1 MSFVTLC
8 NMKKIS
14 CLRLRFLKMMQV
26 IFLKVTILNW
36 TFNNIIN
43 MHDRI
48 QKVASCLSKVKA
60 AMAAVLLLMVV
71 GTGTALAQ
79 QSGKTI
85 TGKVLDENNQ
95 PMPGVTIIVDGTTN
109 GTMTGSDGTFTLGGV
124 PSGATVIV
132 SCIGYTDQVLPEG
145 KSNYVVSLVPDSEML
160 EETVVVAFG
169 QQKKLSVTGA
179 ISTVASADLRKT
191 TSTRLDNALAGRVT
205 GLTSMQSGGGQP
217 GVDGAT
223 MYLRGAAT
231 TNGKS
236 PLILVD
242 GVERDNIRTIDMN
255 EVESISV
262 LKDASATAL
271 YGVQGAN
278 GVILIQTRKGQ
289 KGKAQLNISVDQSWT
304 SFTKEPSRLHSWEYC
319 ELRNEA
325 LMNDSQAPEFS
336 EETIAKFRNPLLGL
350 DPSSPDYDNQV
361 AIRKAVY
368 CDNDYYR
375 MYLKSNT
382 PQTRANANI
391 SGGTDFVNYFVNV
404 GYIHQGGNLNTESP
418 DYLGYDPQ
426 CYMNRLSLRS
436 NLDFHIT
443 KNLTASLNIAS
454 YAENVNMPAVGDLYR
469 GDQSWMITDIIYQSQ
484 TILPISPGPVT
495 DPRFGGVSDGVV
507 GYNYLDRSAYEIIN
521 RRGFHTNKRKNLNTQ
536 FSVNWDLGELVT
548 KGLSVNGMAAYD
560 TYNIGVLEGRKKERV
575 YNVRVDYDSETL
587 SYSSSNGDKI
597 EPLTMTSSRLSNYQ
611 IYVQGSINYA
621 RTFGKHNVTA
631 MATAYRRF
639 WEGTSA
645 DIPYNVL
652 GTAARATY
660 SFDDRYLVEGNLGY
674 NGSEQFA
681 PSKRFGLFPSGSIGW
696 IASNESFLKG
706 NKYLTWLKF
715 RASYGLVGNDSM
727 GGLRFLYQDDNKIQS
742 GNGFVQGLGGKIVK
756 EGLIGNKS
764 ITWEL
769 SKKMN
774 LGVEIGLF
782 KDFRINVDYFTE
794 KRDQILLKRRT
805 VPSFQGVS
813 SDYIPRVNMGK
824 VDNHGVDVEVSYSHT
839 FNRDFSISSRV
850 NFGFND
856 NTAIELDEPMRS
868 EEYAYQ
874 YHEEGFRLGQEF
886 GYLIDWDSPGNGYFT
901 SQDEIDSYYPYGFGG
916 KPRVG
921 DFVYKDVN
929 GDGVIDQKD
938 LSPIGY
944 STTVPGLNYGISLG
958 LNFKGIDFNVLFS
971 GLGRYS
977 KYYSGQGVVEWT
989 KQGTYFDWTRNG
1001 WTEERYKNGEKIT
1014 YPAISTTKTVSHT
1027 ENDFFIQNRSFLRLK
1042 NIELGYTLPER
1053 FLSKVG
1059 VKALR
1064 VYVSGQNLFVWD
1076 NLRITHIDPE
1086 QNNSYGYPITKNV
1099 TLGLNI
1105 NF

>member
-1 MSFVTLC
+1 
-8 NMKKIS
+8 
-14 CLRLRFLKMMQV
+14 
-26 IFLKVTILNW
+26 
-36 TFNNIIN
+36 
-43 MHDRI
+43 MHDRN

-109 GTMTGSDGTFTLGGV
+109 GTMTGPDGTFTLGGV

-132 SCIGYTDQVLPEG
+132 SCIGYTNQVLPEG

>member
-1 MSFVTLC
+1 
-8 NMKKIS
+8 
-14 CLRLRFLKMMQV
+14 
-26 IFLKVTILNW
+26 
-36 TFNNIIN
+36 
-43 MHDRI
+43 MHDRN

-60 AMAAVLLLMVV
+60 VMAAVLLLMVV

-79 QSGKTI
+79 TSGRTI

-109 GTMTGSDGTFTLGGV
+109 GTMTGPDGTFTLGGV

-132 SCIGYTDQVLPEG
+132 SCIGYTNQVLPEG
-145 KSNYVVSLVPDSEML
+145 KSNYVVSLVPDSETL

-597 EPLTMTSSRLSNYQ
+597 EPLTMTSSRFSNYQ

-715 RASYGLVGNDSM
+715 RASYGLVGNDYM

>member
-1 MSFVTLC
+1 
-8 NMKKIS
+8 
-14 CLRLRFLKMMQV
+14 
-26 IFLKVTILNW
+26 
-36 TFNNIIN
+36 
-43 MHDRI
+43 MHDRN

-109 GTMTGSDGTFTLGGV
+109 GTMTGPDGTFTLGGV

-325 LMNDSQAPEFS
+325 LMNSGEKAAFS
-336 EETIAKFRNPLLGL
+336 DETIAKFRNPLLGL

-454 YAENVNMPAVGDLYR
+454 YAENVNMPAVGNLYR

-495 DPRFGGVSDGVV
+495 DPRFGDVSDGVV

-560 TYNIGVLEGRKKERV
+560 TYNIGVLEGRKKEQV

-587 SYSSSNGDKI
+587 SYSSNGDKI

-645 DIPYNVL
+645 NIPYNVL

-727 GGLRFLYQDDNKIQS
+727 DGLRFLYQDDNQIQS

-756 EGLIGNKS
+756 EGLIGNKN

-794 KRDQILLKRRT
+794 KRDQILLRRRT

-856 NTAIELDEPMRS
+856 NTVIELDEPMRS

-886 GYLIDWDSPGNGYFT
+886 GYLIDWNSPGNGYFT
-901 SQDEIDSYYPYGFGG
+901 SQDEIDNYYPYEFGE

-1014 YPAISTTKTVSHT
+1014 YPAISTSQTVSHT

>member
-1 MSFVTLC
+1 
-8 NMKKIS
+8 
-14 CLRLRFLKMMQV
+14 
-26 IFLKVTILNW
+26 
-36 TFNNIIN
+36 
-43 MHDRI
+43 MHDRK

-60 AMAAVLLLMVV
+60 AIAAVLLLMVV

-79 QSGKTI
+79 KTGRTI

-95 PMPGVTIIVDGTTN
+95 PMPGVTIVVDGTTK
-109 GTMTGSDGTFTLGGV
+109 GTMTGPDGTFTLAEV
-124 PSGATVIV
+124 PSGSTVIV
-132 SCIGYTDQVLPEG
+132 SCIGYTNQVLPEG

>member
-1 MSFVTLC
+1 
-8 NMKKIS
+8 
-14 CLRLRFLKMMQV
+14 
-26 IFLKVTILNW
+26 
-36 TFNNIIN
+36 

-79 QSGKTI
+79 TSGRTI

-132 SCIGYTDQVLPEG
+132 SCIGYTNQVLPEG

-495 DPRFGGVSDGVV
+495 DPRFGDVSDGVV

-560 TYNIGVLEGRKKERV
+560 TYNIGVLEGRKKEQV

-587 SYSSSNGDKI
+587 SYSSNGDKI

-645 DIPYNVL
+645 NIPYNVL

-727 GGLRFLYQDDNKIQS
+727 GGLRFLYQDDNQIQS

-756 EGLIGNKS
+756 EGLIGNKN

-794 KRDQILLKRRT
+794 KRDQILLRRRT

-856 NTAIELDEPMRS
+856 NTVIELDEPMRS

-886 GYLIDWDSPGNGYFT
+886 GYLIDWNSPGNGYFT
-901 SQDEIDSYYPYGFGG
+901 SQDEIDNYYPYEFGG

-1014 YPAISTTKTVSHT
+1014 YPAISTSQTVSHT

>member
-1 MSFVTLC
+1 M
-8 NMKKIS
+8 
-14 CLRLRFLKMMQV
+14 
-26 IFLKVTILNW
+26 
-36 TFNNIIN
+36 
-43 MHDRI
+43 
-48 QKVASCLSKVKA
+48 
-60 AMAAVLLLMVV
+60 AVLLLMVV

-79 QSGKTI
+79 TSGRTI

-109 GTMTGSDGTFTLGGV
+109 GTMTGPDGTFTLGGV

-132 SCIGYTDQVLPEG
+132 SCIGYTNQVLPEG
-145 KSNYVVSLVPDSEML
+145 KSNYVVSLVPDSETL

-289 KGKAQLNISVDQSWT
+289 KGKAQLNISVDQGWT

-325 LMNDSQAPEFS
+325 LMNSGEKAAFS
-336 EETIAKFRNPLLGL
+336 DETIAKFRNPLLGL

-469 GDQSWMITDIIYQSQ
+469 GDQSWMITDLIYQCQ
-484 TILPISPGPVT
+484 TILPISPGPTT
-495 DPRFGGVSDGVV
+495 DSRFGVESGGIV
-507 GYNYLDRSAYEIIN
+507 GYNYLDRSAFEIIN

-536 FSVNWDLGELVT
+536 FSVNWDLSELVT
-548 KGLSVNGMAAYD
+548 KGLSINGMAAYD
-560 TYNIGVLEGRKKERV
+560 TYNIGVLEGRKKEQV

-587 SYSSSNGDKI
+587 SYSSNGDKI

-645 DIPYNVL
+645 NIPYNVL

-727 GGLRFLYQDDNKIQS
+727 GGLRFLYQDDNQIQS

-756 EGLIGNKS
+756 EGLIGNKN

-794 KRDQILLKRRT
+794 KRDQILLRRRT

-856 NTAIELDEPMRS
+856 NTVIELDEPMRS

-886 GYLIDWDSPGNGYFT
+886 GYLIDWNSPGNGYFT
-901 SQDEIDSYYPYGFGG
+901 SQDEIDNYYPYEFGG

-1014 YPAISTTKTVSHT
+1014 YPAISTSQTVSHT

>member
-1 MSFVTLC
+1 
-8 NMKKIS
+8 
-14 CLRLRFLKMMQV
+14 
-26 IFLKVTILNW
+26 
-36 TFNNIIN
+36 
-43 MHDRI
+43 
-48 QKVASCLSKVKA
+48 
-60 AMAAVLLLMVV
+60 MAAVLLLMVV

-109 GTMTGSDGTFTLGGV
+109 GTMTGPDGTFTLGGV

-179 ISTVASADLRKT
+179 ISTVASADLRRT

-205 GLTSMQSGGGQP
+205 GLTSMQSEGGQP

-325 LMNDSQAPEFS
+325 LMNSGEKAAFS
-336 EETIAKFRNPLLGL
+336 DETIAKFRNPLLGL

-454 YAENVNMPAVGDLYR
+454 YAENVNMPAVGNLYR

-495 DPRFGGVSDGVV
+495 DPRFGDVSDGVV

-560 TYNIGVLEGRKKERV
+560 TYNIGVLEGRKKEQV

-587 SYSSSNGDKI
+587 SYSSNGDKI

-645 DIPYNVL
+645 NIPYNVL

-727 GGLRFLYQDDNKIQS
+727 GGLRFLYQDDNQIQS

-756 EGLIGNKS
+756 EGLIGNKN

-794 KRDQILLKRRT
+794 KRDQILLRRRT

-856 NTAIELDEPMRS
+856 NTVIELDEPMRS

-886 GYLIDWDSPGNGYFT
+886 GYLIDWNSPGNGYFT
-901 SQDEIDSYYPYGFGG
+901 SQDEIDNYYPYEFGG
-916 KPRVG
+916 KLRVG

-1014 YPAISTTKTVSHT
+1014 YPAISTSQTVSHT

>member
-1 MSFVTLC
+1 
-8 NMKKIS
+8 
-14 CLRLRFLKMMQV
+14 
-26 IFLKVTILNW
+26 
-36 TFNNIIN
+36 
-43 MHDRI
+43 MHDRN

-109 GTMTGSDGTFTLGGV
+109 GTMTGPDGTFTLGGV

-325 LMNDSQAPEFS
+325 LMNDRQAPEFS

-597 EPLTMTSSRLSNYQ
+597 EPLTMTSSRFSNYQ

-727 GGLRFLYQDDNKIQS
+727 GDLRFLYQDDNKIQS

-901 SQDEIDSYYPYGFGG
+901 SQDEIDSYYPYGFGE

>member
-1 MSFVTLC
+1 
-8 NMKKIS
+8 
-14 CLRLRFLKMMQV
+14 
-26 IFLKVTILNW
+26 
-36 TFNNIIN
+36 
-43 MHDRI
+43 MHDRN

-109 GTMTGSDGTFTLGGV
+109 GTMTGPDGTFTLGGV

-132 SCIGYTDQVLPEG
+132 SCIGYTNQVLPEG

-597 EPLTMTSSRLSNYQ
+597 EPLTMTSSRFSNYQ

-856 NTAIELDEPMRS
+856 NTVIELDEPMRS

-886 GYLIDWDSPGNGYFT
+886 GYLIDWNSPGNGYFT
-901 SQDEIDSYYPYGFGG
+901 SQDEIDSYYPYEFGG

-1014 YPAISTTKTVSHT
+1014 YPAISTSQTVSHT

-1086 QNNSYGYPITKNV
+1086 QNNSYGYPITKNI

>member
-1 MSFVTLC
+1 
-8 NMKKIS
+8 
-14 CLRLRFLKMMQV
+14 
-26 IFLKVTILNW
+26 
-36 TFNNIIN
+36 

-109 GTMTGSDGTFTLGGV
+109 GTMTGPDGTFTLGGV

-145 KSNYVVSLVPDSEML
+145 KTNYLVSLVPDSEML

-715 RASYGLVGNDSM
+715 RASYGLVGMILWEVCASCIRM
-727 GGLRFLYQDDNKIQS
+727 TIRFNQEM
-742 GNGFVQGLGGKIVK
+742 V
-756 EGLIGNKS
+756 
-764 ITWEL
+764 
-769 SKKMN
+769 
-774 LGVEIGLF
+774 LF
-782 KDFRINVDYFTE
+782 KVWEAR
-794 KRDQILLKRRT
+794 LLR
-805 VPSFQGVS
+805 
-813 SDYIPRVNMGK
+813 
-824 VDNHGVDVEVSYSHT
+824 
-839 FNRDFSISSRV
+839 
-850 NFGFND
+850 
-856 NTAIELDEPMRS
+856 
-868 EEYAYQ
+868 
-874 YHEEGFRLGQEF
+874 
-886 GYLIDWDSPGNGYFT
+886 
-901 SQDEIDSYYPYGFGG
+901 
-916 KPRVG
+916 
-921 DFVYKDVN
+921 
-929 GDGVIDQKD
+929 KD
-938 LSPIGY
+938 LS
-944 STTVPGLNYGISLG
+944 
-958 LNFKGIDFNVLFS
+958 
-971 GLGRYS
+971 
-977 KYYSGQGVVEWT
+977 E
-989 KQGTYFDWTRNG
+989 TR
-1001 WTEERYKNGEKIT
+1001 
-1014 YPAISTTKTVSHT
+1014 A
-1027 ENDFFIQNRSFLRLK
+1027 
-1042 NIELGYTLPER
+1042 
-1053 FLSKVG
+1053 
-1059 VKALR
+1059 
-1064 VYVSGQNLFVWD
+1064 
-1076 NLRITHIDPE
+1076 
-1086 QNNSYGYPITKNV
+1086 
-1099 TLGLNI
+1099 
-1105 NF
+1105 

>member
-1 MSFVTLC
+1 
-8 NMKKIS
+8 
-14 CLRLRFLKMMQV
+14 
-26 IFLKVTILNW
+26 
-36 TFNNIIN
+36 
-43 MHDRI
+43 MHDRN

-60 AMAAVLLLMVV
+60 AIAAVLLLMVV

-79 QSGKTI
+79 TSGRTI

-109 GTMTGSDGTFTLGGV
+109 GTMTGPDGTFTLGGV

-289 KGKAQLNISVDQSWT
+289 KGKAQLNISVDQGWT

-325 LMNDSQAPEFS
+325 LMNSGEKAAFS
-336 EETIAKFRNPLLGL
+336 DETIAKFRNPLLGL

-597 EPLTMTSSRLSNYQ
+597 EPLTMTSSRFSNYQ

>member
-1 MSFVTLC
+1 
-8 NMKKIS
+8 
-14 CLRLRFLKMMQV
+14 
-26 IFLKVTILNW
+26 
-36 TFNNIIN
+36 
-43 MHDRI
+43 MHDRN

-79 QSGKTI
+79 TSGRTI

-469 GDQSWMITDIIYQSQ
+469 GYQSWMITDIIYQSQ

-560 TYNIGVLEGRKKERV
+560 TYNIGVLEGRKKEQV

-587 SYSSSNGDKI
+587 SYSSNGDKI

-645 DIPYNVL
+645 NIPYNVL

-727 GGLRFLYQDDNKIQS
+727 GGLRFLYQDDNQIQS

-756 EGLIGNKS
+756 EGLIGNKN

-856 NTAIELDEPMRS
+856 NTVIELDEPMRS

-886 GYLIDWDSPGNGYFT
+886 GYLIDWNSPGNGYFT
-901 SQDEIDSYYPYGFGG
+901 SQDEIDSYYPYEFGG

-1014 YPAISTTKTVSHT
+1014 YPAISTSQTVSHT

>member
-1 MSFVTLC
+1 
-8 NMKKIS
+8 
-14 CLRLRFLKMMQV
+14 
-26 IFLKVTILNW
+26 
-36 TFNNIIN
+36 
-43 MHDRI
+43 MHDRN
-48 QKVASCLSKVKA
+48 QRVASCLSKVKA
-60 AMAAVLLLMVV
+60 AIAAVLLLMVV

-79 QSGKTI
+79 TSGRTI

-109 GTMTGSDGTFTLGGV
+109 GTMTGPDGTFTLGGV

-145 KSNYVVSLVPDSEML
+145 KANYLVSLVPDSEML

-325 LMNDSQAPEFS
+325 LMNDNQAPEFS

-350 DPSSPDYDNQV
+350 DPSASDYENQV
-361 AIRKAVY
+361 AIRKAIY

-382 PQTRANANI
+382 PQTRLNANI

-560 TYNIGVLEGRKKERV
+560 TYNIGVLEGRKKEQV

-587 SYSSSNGDKI
+587 SYSSSNADKI

-839 FNRDFSISSRV
+839 FNKDFSISSRV

-1076 NLRITHIDPE
+1076 NLRITHVDPE

>member
-1 MSFVTLC
+1 
-8 NMKKIS
+8 
-14 CLRLRFLKMMQV
+14 
-26 IFLKVTILNW
+26 
-36 TFNNIIN
+36 
-43 MHDRI
+43 MHDRN

-132 SCIGYTDQVLPEG
+132 SCIGYTNQVLPEG

>member
-1 MSFVTLC
+1 M
-8 NMKKIS
+8 
-14 CLRLRFLKMMQV
+14 
-26 IFLKVTILNW
+26 
-36 TFNNIIN
+36 
-43 MHDRI
+43 
-48 QKVASCLSKVKA
+48 
-60 AMAAVLLLMVV
+60 
-71 GTGTALAQ
+71 
-79 QSGKTI
+79 
-85 TGKVLDENNQ
+85 
-95 PMPGVTIIVDGTTN
+95 
-109 GTMTGSDGTFTLGGV
+109 
-124 PSGATVIV
+124 
-132 SCIGYTDQVLPEG
+132 
-145 KSNYVVSLVPDSEML
+145 
-160 EETVVVAFG
+160 
-169 QQKKLSVTGA
+169 TGA

-325 LMNDSQAPEFS
+325 LMNDRQAPEFS

-597 EPLTMTSSRLSNYQ
+597 EPLTMTSSRFSNYQ

-706 NKYLTWLKF
+706 NKYLTWLKI

>member
-1 MSFVTLC
+1 
-8 NMKKIS
+8 
-14 CLRLRFLKMMQV
+14 
-26 IFLKVTILNW
+26 
-36 TFNNIIN
+36 
-43 MHDRI
+43 MHDRN

-109 GTMTGSDGTFTLGGV
+109 GTMTGPDGTFTLGGV

-325 LMNDSQAPEFS
+325 LMNDRQAPEFS

-495 DPRFGGVSDGVV
+495 DPRFGDVSDGVV

-560 TYNIGVLEGRKKERV
+560 TYNIGVLEGRKKEQV

-587 SYSSSNGDKI
+587 SYSSNGDKI

-645 DIPYNVL
+645 NIPYNVL

-727 GGLRFLYQDDNKIQS
+727 GGLRFLYQDDNQIQS

-756 EGLIGNKS
+756 EGLIGNKN

-794 KRDQILLKRRT
+794 KRDQILLRRRT

-856 NTAIELDEPMRS
+856 NTVIELDEPMRS

-886 GYLIDWDSPGNGYFT
+886 GYLIDWNSPGNGYFT
-901 SQDEIDSYYPYGFGG
+901 SQDEIDNYYPYEFGG

-1014 YPAISTTKTVSHT
+1014 YPAISTSQTVSHT

>member
-1 MSFVTLC
+1 
-8 NMKKIS
+8 
-14 CLRLRFLKMMQV
+14 
-26 IFLKVTILNW
+26 
-36 TFNNIIN
+36 
-43 MHDRI
+43 MHDRN
-48 QKVASCLSKVKA
+48 QKVASCLSRVKA

-109 GTMTGSDGTFTLGGV
+109 GTMTGPDGTFTLGGV

-145 KSNYVVSLVPDSEML
+145 KTNYFVSLVPDSEML

-325 LMNDSQAPEFS
+325 LMNDRQAPEFS

-597 EPLTMTSSRLSNYQ
+597 EPLTMTSSRFSNYQ

-727 GGLRFLYQDDNKIQS
+727 GGLRFLYQDDNQIQS

-756 EGLIGNKS
+756 EGLIGNKN

-794 KRDQILLKRRT
+794 KRDQILLRRRT

-856 NTAIELDEPMRS
+856 NTVIELDEPMRS

-886 GYLIDWDSPGNGYFT
+886 GYLIDWNSPGNGYFT
-901 SQDEIDSYYPYGFGG
+901 SQDEIDNYYPYEFGG

-1014 YPAISTTKTVSHT
+1014 YPAISTSQTVSHT

>member
-1 MSFVTLC
+1 
-8 NMKKIS
+8 
-14 CLRLRFLKMMQV
+14 
-26 IFLKVTILNW
+26 
-36 TFNNIIN
+36 
-43 MHDRI
+43 MHDRN

-60 AMAAVLLLMVV
+60 AIAAVLLLMVV

-79 QSGKTI
+79 TSGRTI

-109 GTMTGSDGTFTLGGV
+109 GTMTGPDGTFTLGGV

-132 SCIGYTDQVLPEG
+132 SCIGYTNQVLPEG

-325 LMNDSQAPEFS
+325 LMNDRQAPEFS

-597 EPLTMTSSRLSNYQ
+597 EPLTMTSSRFSNYQ

>member
-1 MSFVTLC
+1 
-8 NMKKIS
+8 
-14 CLRLRFLKMMQV
+14 
-26 IFLKVTILNW
+26 
-36 TFNNIIN
+36 
-43 MHDRI
+43 MHDRN

-325 LMNDSQAPEFS
+325 LMNDRQAPEFS

-560 TYNIGVLEGRKKERV
+560 TYNIGVLEGRKKEQV

-645 DIPYNVL
+645 NIPYNVL

-727 GGLRFLYQDDNKIQS
+727 GGLRFLYQDDNQIQS

-756 EGLIGNKS
+756 EGLIGNKN

-794 KRDQILLKRRT
+794 KRDQILLRRRT

-886 GYLIDWDSPGNGYFT
+886 GYLIDWNSPGNGYFT
-901 SQDEIDSYYPYGFGG
+901 SQDEIDNYYPYEFGG

-1014 YPAISTTKTVSHT
+1014 YPAISTSQTVSHT

>member
-1 MSFVTLC
+1 
-8 NMKKIS
+8 
-14 CLRLRFLKMMQV
+14 
-26 IFLKVTILNW
+26 
-36 TFNNIIN
+36 
-43 MHDRI
+43 MHDRN
-48 QKVASCLSKVKA
+48 QKVASCLSRVKEA
-60 AMAAVLLLMVV
+60 IVAVLLLMVV

-79 QSGKTI
+79 TSGRTI

-132 SCIGYTDQVLPEG
+132 SCIGYTNQVLPEG

-289 KGKAQLNISVDQSWT
+289 KGKAQLNISVDQGWT

-325 LMNDSQAPEFS
+325 LMNSGEKAAFS
-336 EETIAKFRNPLLGL
+336 DETIAKFRNPLLGL

-404 GYIHQGGNLNTESP
+404 GYIHQGGNLKTESP

-469 GDQSWMITDIIYQSQ
+469 GDQSWMITDLIYQCQ
-484 TILPISPGPVT
+484 TILPISPGPTT
-495 DPRFGGVSDGVV
+495 DSRFGVESGGIV
-507 GYNYLDRSAYEIIN
+507 GYNYLDRSAFEIIN

-536 FSVNWDLGELVT
+536 FSVNWDLSELVT
-548 KGLSVNGMAAYD
+548 KGLSINGMAAYD
-560 TYNIGVLEGRKKERV
+560 TYNIGVLEGRKKEQV

-587 SYSSSNGDKI
+587 SYSSNGDKI

-645 DIPYNVL
+645 NIPYNVL

-727 GGLRFLYQDDNKIQS
+727 GGLRFLYQDDNQIQS

-756 EGLIGNKS
+756 EGLIGNKN

-794 KRDQILLKRRT
+794 KRDQILLRRRT

-856 NTAIELDEPMRS
+856 NTVIELDEPMRS

-886 GYLIDWDSPGNGYFT
+886 GYLIDWNSPGNGYFT
-901 SQDEIDSYYPYGFGG
+901 SQDEIDNYYPYEFGG

-1014 YPAISTTKTVSHT
+1014 YPAISTSQTVSHT

>member
-1 MSFVTLC
+1 
-8 NMKKIS
+8 
-14 CLRLRFLKMMQV
+14 
-26 IFLKVTILNW
+26 
-36 TFNNIIN
+36 
-43 MHDRI
+43 MHDRN
-48 QKVASCLSKVKA
+48 QKVASCLSRVKEA
-60 AMAAVLLLMVV
+60 IVAVLLLMVV

-79 QSGKTI
+79 TSGRTI

-132 SCIGYTDQVLPEG
+132 SCIGYTNQVLPEG

-289 KGKAQLNISVDQSWT
+289 KGKAQLNISVDQGWT

-325 LMNDSQAPEFS
+325 LMNSGEKAAFS
-336 EETIAKFRNPLLGL
+336 DETIAKFRNPLLGL

-469 GDQSWMITDIIYQSQ
+469 GDQSWMITDLIYQCQ
-484 TILPISPGPVT
+484 TILPISPGPTT
-495 DPRFGGVSDGVV
+495 DSRFGVESGGIV
-507 GYNYLDRSAYEIIN
+507 GYNYLDRSAFEIIN

-536 FSVNWDLGELVT
+536 FSVNWDLSELVT
-548 KGLSVNGMAAYD
+548 KGLSINGMAAYD
-560 TYNIGVLEGRKKERV
+560 TYNIGVLEGRKKEQV

-587 SYSSSNGDKI
+587 SYSSNGDKI

-645 DIPYNVL
+645 NIPYNVL

-727 GGLRFLYQDDNKIQS
+727 GGLRFLYQDDNQIQS

-756 EGLIGNKS
+756 EGLIGNKN

-794 KRDQILLKRRT
+794 KRDQILLRRRT

-856 NTAIELDEPMRS
+856 NTVIELDEPMRS

-886 GYLIDWDSPGNGYFT
+886 GYLIDWNSLGNGYFT
-901 SQDEIDSYYPYGFGG
+901 SQDEIDNYYPYEFGG

-1014 YPAISTTKTVSHT
+1014 YPAISTSQTVSHT

>member
-1 MSFVTLC
+1 
-8 NMKKIS
+8 
-14 CLRLRFLKMMQV
+14 
-26 IFLKVTILNW
+26 
-36 TFNNIIN
+36 
-43 MHDRI
+43 MHDRN

-60 AMAAVLLLMVV
+60 AIAAVLLLMVV

-79 QSGKTI
+79 TSGRTI

-109 GTMTGSDGTFTLGGV
+109 GTMTGPDGTFTLGGV

-145 KSNYVVSLVPDSEML
+145 KTNYLVSLVPDSEML

-727 GGLRFLYQDDNKIQS
+727 GGLRFLYQDDKKIQS

-813 SDYIPRVNMGK
+813 SDYIPSVNMGK

-901 SQDEIDSYYPYGFGG
+901 SQDEIESYYPYGFGG

>member
-1 MSFVTLC
+1 
-8 NMKKIS
+8 
-14 CLRLRFLKMMQV
+14 
-26 IFLKVTILNW
+26 
-36 TFNNIIN
+36 
-43 MHDRI
+43 MHDRN

-109 GTMTGSDGTFTLGGV
+109 GTMTGPDGTFTLGGV

-774 LGVEIGLF
+774 LGVEIGFF

-901 SQDEIDSYYPYGFGG
+901 SHDEIDSYYPYGFGG

>member
-1 MSFVTLC
+1 
-8 NMKKIS
+8 
-14 CLRLRFLKMMQV
+14 
-26 IFLKVTILNW
+26 
-36 TFNNIIN
+36 
-43 MHDRI
+43 MHDRN
-48 QKVASCLSKVKA
+48 QKFASCLSRVKEA
-60 AMAAVLLLMVV
+60 IVAVLLLMVV
-71 GTGTALAQ
+71 GTGTVLAQ

-109 GTMTGSDGTFTLGGV
+109 GTMTGPDGTFTLGGV

-145 KSNYVVSLVPDSEML
+145 KSNYVVSLVPDSETL

-289 KGKAQLNISVDQSWT
+289 KGKAQLNISVDQGWT

-325 LMNDSQAPEFS
+325 LMNSGEKAAFS
-336 EETIAKFRNPLLGL
+336 DETIAKFRNPLLGL

-469 GDQSWMITDIIYQSQ
+469 GDQSWMITDLIYQCQ
-484 TILPISPGPVT
+484 TILPISPGPTT
-495 DPRFGGVSDGVV
+495 DSRFGVESGGIV
-507 GYNYLDRSAYEIIN
+507 GYNYLDRSAFEIIN

-536 FSVNWDLGELVT
+536 FSVNWDLSELVT
-548 KGLSVNGMAAYD
+548 KGLSINGMAAYD
-560 TYNIGVLEGRKKERV
+560 TYNIGVLEGRKKEQV

-587 SYSSSNGDKI
+587 SYSSNGDKI

-645 DIPYNVL
+645 NIPYNVL

-727 GGLRFLYQDDNKIQS
+727 GGLRFLYQDDNQIQS

-756 EGLIGNKS
+756 EGLIGNKN

-794 KRDQILLKRRT
+794 KRDQILLRRRT

-856 NTAIELDEPMRS
+856 NTVIELDEPMRS

-886 GYLIDWDSPGNGYFT
+886 GYLIDWNSPGNGYFT
-901 SQDEIDSYYPYGFGG
+901 SQDEIDNYYPYEFGG

-1014 YPAISTTKTVSHT
+1014 YPAISTSQTVSHT

>member
-1 MSFVTLC
+1 
-8 NMKKIS
+8 
-14 CLRLRFLKMMQV
+14 
-26 IFLKVTILNW
+26 
-36 TFNNIIN
+36 
-43 MHDRI
+43 MHDRN
-48 QKVASCLSKVKA
+48 QKVASCLSRVKEA
-60 AMAAVLLLMVV
+60 IVAVLLLMVV

-79 QSGKTI
+79 TSGRTI

-132 SCIGYTDQVLPEG
+132 SCIGYTNQVLPEG

-289 KGKAQLNISVDQSWT
+289 KGKAQLNISVDQGWT

-325 LMNDSQAPEFS
+325 LMNSGEKAAFS
-336 EETIAKFRNPLLGL
+336 DETIAIFRNPLLGL

-469 GDQSWMITDIIYQSQ
+469 GDQSWMITDLIYQCQ
-484 TILPISPGPVT
+484 TILPISPGPTT
-495 DPRFGGVSDGVV
+495 DSRFGVESGGIV
-507 GYNYLDRSAYEIIN
+507 GYNYLDRSAFEIIN

-536 FSVNWDLGELVT
+536 FSVNWDLSELVT
-548 KGLSVNGMAAYD
+548 KGLSINGMAAYD
-560 TYNIGVLEGRKKERV
+560 TYNIGVLEGRKKEQV

-587 SYSSSNGDKI
+587 SYSSNGDKI

-645 DIPYNVL
+645 NIPYNVL

-727 GGLRFLYQDDNKIQS
+727 GGLRFLYQDDNQIQS

-756 EGLIGNKS
+756 EGLIGNKN

-794 KRDQILLKRRT
+794 KRDQILLRRRT

-856 NTAIELDEPMRS
+856 NTVIELDEPMRS

-886 GYLIDWDSPGNGYFT
+886 GYLIDWNSPGNGYFT
-901 SQDEIDSYYPYGFGG
+901 SQDEIDNYYPYEFGG

-1014 YPAISTTKTVSHT
+1014 YPAISTSQTVSHT

>member
-1 MSFVTLC
+1 
-8 NMKKIS
+8 
-14 CLRLRFLKMMQV
+14 
-26 IFLKVTILNW
+26 
-36 TFNNIIN
+36 
-43 MHDRI
+43 MHDRN

-79 QSGKTI
+79 TSGRTI

-109 GTMTGSDGTFTLGGV
+109 GTMTGPDGTFTLGGV

-325 LMNDSQAPEFS
+325 LMNDRQAPEFS

>member
-1 MSFVTLC
+1 
-8 NMKKIS
+8 
-14 CLRLRFLKMMQV
+14 
-26 IFLKVTILNW
+26 
-36 TFNNIIN
+36 
-43 MHDRI
+43 MHDRN

-60 AMAAVLLLMVV
+60 AIAAVLLLMVV

-109 GTMTGSDGTFTLGGV
+109 GTMTGPDGTFTLGGV

-325 LMNDSQAPEFS
+325 LMNDRQAPEFS

-597 EPLTMTSSRLSNYQ
+597 EPLTMTSSRFSNYQ

-645 DIPYNVL
+645 NIPYNVL

>member
-1 MSFVTLC
+1 
-8 NMKKIS
+8 
-14 CLRLRFLKMMQV
+14 
-26 IFLKVTILNW
+26 
-36 TFNNIIN
+36 
-43 MHDRI
+43 MHDRN

-79 QSGKTI
+79 TSGRTI

-145 KSNYVVSLVPDSEML
+145 KTNYLVSLVPDSEML

-645 DIPYNVL
+645 NIPYNVL

>member
-1 MSFVTLC
+1 
-8 NMKKIS
+8 
-14 CLRLRFLKMMQV
+14 
-26 IFLKVTILNW
+26 
-36 TFNNIIN
+36 

-109 GTMTGSDGTFTLGGV
+109 GTMTGPDGTFTLGGV

-454 YAENVNMPAVGDLYR
+454 YAENVNMPAVGNLYR

-495 DPRFGGVSDGVV
+495 DPRFGDVSDGVV

-560 TYNIGVLEGRKKERV
+560 TYNIGVLEGRKKEQV

-587 SYSSSNGDKI
+587 SYSSNGDKI

-645 DIPYNVL
+645 NIPYNVL

-727 GGLRFLYQDDNKIQS
+727 GGLRFLYQDDNQIQS

-756 EGLIGNKS
+756 EGLIGNKN

-794 KRDQILLKRRT
+794 KRDQILLRRRT

-856 NTAIELDEPMRS
+856 NTVIELDEPMRS

-886 GYLIDWDSPGNGYFT
+886 GYLIDWNSPGNGYFT
-901 SQDEIDSYYPYGFGG
+901 SQDEIDNYYPYEFGG

-1014 YPAISTTKTVSHT
+1014 YPAISTSQTVSHT

>member
-1 MSFVTLC
+1 
-8 NMKKIS
+8 
-14 CLRLRFLKMMQV
+14 
-26 IFLKVTILNW
+26 
-36 TFNNIIN
+36 
-43 MHDRI
+43 MHDRN

-79 QSGKTI
+79 TSGRTI

-124 PSGATVIV
+124 PYGATVIV

-325 LMNDSQAPEFS
+325 LMNDRQAPEFS

-597 EPLTMTSSRLSNYQ
+597 EPLTMTSSRFSNYQ

>member
-1 MSFVTLC
+1 
-8 NMKKIS
+8 
-14 CLRLRFLKMMQV
+14 
-26 IFLKVTILNW
+26 
-36 TFNNIIN
+36 
-43 MHDRI
+43 
-48 QKVASCLSKVKA
+48 
-60 AMAAVLLLMVV
+60 MAAVLLLIVV

-79 QSGKTI
+79 TSGRTI

-242 GVERDNIRTIDMN
+242 GVERTNIRTIDMN

>member
-1 MSFVTLC
+1 
-8 NMKKIS
+8 
-14 CLRLRFLKMMQV
+14 
-26 IFLKVTILNW
+26 
-36 TFNNIIN
+36 
-43 MHDRI
+43 MHDRN

-71 GTGTALAQ
+71 GTGTVLAQ

-109 GTMTGSDGTFTLGGV
+109 GTMTGPDGTFTLGGV

-560 TYNIGVLEGRKKERV
+560 TYNIGVLEGRKKEQV

-587 SYSSSNGDKI
+587 SYSSNGDKI

-645 DIPYNVL
+645 NIPYNVL

-856 NTAIELDEPMRS
+856 NTVIELDEPMRS

-886 GYLIDWDSPGNGYFT
+886 GYLIDWNSPGNGYFT
-901 SQDEIDSYYPYGFGG
+901 SQDEIDNYYPYEFGG

-1014 YPAISTTKTVSHT
+1014 YPAISTSQTVSHT

>member
-1 MSFVTLC
+1 
-8 NMKKIS
+8 
-14 CLRLRFLKMMQV
+14 
-26 IFLKVTILNW
+26 
-36 TFNNIIN
+36 
-43 MHDRI
+43 MHDRN

-79 QSGKTI
+79 TSGRTI

-325 LMNDSQAPEFS
+325 LMNDRQAPEFS

-597 EPLTMTSSRLSNYQ
+597 EPLTMTSSRFSNYQ

>member
-1 MSFVTLC
+1 
-8 NMKKIS
+8 
-14 CLRLRFLKMMQV
+14 
-26 IFLKVTILNW
+26 
-36 TFNNIIN
+36 
-43 MHDRI
+43 MHDRN

-109 GTMTGSDGTFTLGGV
+109 GTMTGPDGTFTLGGV

-325 LMNDSQAPEFS
+325 LMNDRQAPEFS

-774 LGVEIGLF
+774 FGVEIGLF

-1053 FLSKVG
+1053 FLSKLG

>member
-1 MSFVTLC
+1 
-8 NMKKIS
+8 
-14 CLRLRFLKMMQV
+14 
-26 IFLKVTILNW
+26 
-36 TFNNIIN
+36 
-43 MHDRI
+43 MHDRN

-60 AMAAVLLLMVV
+60 AIVAVLLLMVV
-71 GTGTALAQ
+71 GTGTVLAQ
-79 QSGKTI
+79 QSGRTI
-85 TGKVLDENNQ
+85 TGKVLDDNNQ

-109 GTMTGSDGTFTLGGV
+109 GTMTGPDGTFTLGGV

-145 KSNYVVSLVPDSEML
+145 KSNYVVSLVPDSETL

-325 LMNDSQAPEFS
+325 LMNDRQAPEFS

-681 PSKRFGLFPSGSIGW
+681 PSKRFGLFPSSSIGW

>member
-1 MSFVTLC
+1 
-8 NMKKIS
+8 
-14 CLRLRFLKMMQV
+14 
-26 IFLKVTILNW
+26 
-36 TFNNIIN
+36 
-43 MHDRI
+43 MHDRN

-60 AMAAVLLLMVV
+60 AIAAVLLLMVV

-79 QSGKTI
+79 TSGRTI

-109 GTMTGSDGTFTLGGV
+109 GTMTGPDGTFTLGGV

-145 KSNYVVSLVPDSEML
+145 KTNYLVSLVPDSEML

-418 DYLGYDPQ
+418 DYLGYDPS

-597 EPLTMTSSRLSNYQ
+597 EPLTMTSSRFSNYQ

>member
-1 MSFVTLC
+1 
-8 NMKKIS
+8 
-14 CLRLRFLKMMQV
+14 
-26 IFLKVTILNW
+26 
-36 TFNNIIN
+36 

-109 GTMTGSDGTFTLGGV
+109 GTMTGPDGTFTLGGV

-145 KSNYVVSLVPDSEML
+145 KTNYLVSLVPDSEML

-289 KGKAQLNISVDQSWT
+289 KGKAQLSISVDQSWT

>member
-1 MSFVTLC
+1 
-8 NMKKIS
+8 
-14 CLRLRFLKMMQV
+14 
-26 IFLKVTILNW
+26 
-36 TFNNIIN
+36 
-43 MHDRI
+43 
-48 QKVASCLSKVKA
+48 
-60 AMAAVLLLMVV
+60 MAAVLLLMVV

-79 QSGKTI
+79 TSGRTI

-109 GTMTGSDGTFTLGGV
+109 GTMTGPDGTFTLGGV

-145 KSNYVVSLVPDSEML
+145 KTNYLVSLVPDSEML

-325 LMNDSQAPEFS
+325 LMNSGEKAAFS
-336 EETIAKFRNPLLGL
+336 DETIAKFRNPLLGL

-495 DPRFGGVSDGVV
+495 DPRFGDVSDGVV

-560 TYNIGVLEGRKKERV
+560 TYNIGVLEGRKKEQV

-587 SYSSSNGDKI
+587 SYSSNGDKI

-645 DIPYNVL
+645 NIPYNVL

-727 GGLRFLYQDDNKIQS
+727 GGLRFLYQDDNQIQS

-756 EGLIGNKS
+756 EGLIGNKN

-794 KRDQILLKRRT
+794 KRDQILLRRRT

-856 NTAIELDEPMRS
+856 NTVIELDEPMRS

>member
-1 MSFVTLC
+1 
-8 NMKKIS
+8 
-14 CLRLRFLKMMQV
+14 
-26 IFLKVTILNW
+26 
-36 TFNNIIN
+36 
-43 MHDRI
+43 MHDRN
-48 QKVASCLSKVKA
+48 QKVASCLSRVKEA
-60 AMAAVLLLMVV
+60 IVAVLLLMVV
-71 GTGTALAQ
+71 GTGTVLAQ

-132 SCIGYTDQVLPEG
+132 SCIGYTNQVLPEG

-289 KGKAQLNISVDQSWT
+289 KGKAQLNISVDQGWT

-325 LMNDSQAPEFS
+325 LMNSGEKAAFS
-336 EETIAKFRNPLLGL
+336 DETIAKFRNPLLGL

-382 PQTRANANI
+382 PQMRANANI

-469 GDQSWMITDIIYQSQ
+469 GDQSWMITDLIYQCQ
-484 TILPISPGPVT
+484 TILPISPGPTT
-495 DPRFGGVSDGVV
+495 DSRFGVESGGIV
-507 GYNYLDRSAYEIIN
+507 GYNYLDRSAFEIIN

-536 FSVNWDLGELVT
+536 FSVNWDLSELVT
-548 KGLSVNGMAAYD
+548 KGLSINGMAAYD
-560 TYNIGVLEGRKKERV
+560 TYNIGVLEGRKKEQV

-587 SYSSSNGDKI
+587 SYSSNGDKI

-645 DIPYNVL
+645 NIPYNVL

-727 GGLRFLYQDDNKIQS
+727 GGLRFLYQDDNQIQS

-756 EGLIGNKS
+756 EGLIGNKN

-794 KRDQILLKRRT
+794 KRDQILLRRRT

-856 NTAIELDEPMRS
+856 NTVIELDEPMRS

-886 GYLIDWDSPGNGYFT
+886 GYLIDWNSPGNGYFT
-901 SQDEIDSYYPYGFGG
+901 SQDEIDNYYPYEFGG

-1014 YPAISTTKTVSHT
+1014 YPAISTSQTVSHT

>member
-1 MSFVTLC
+1 
-8 NMKKIS
+8 
-14 CLRLRFLKMMQV
+14 
-26 IFLKVTILNW
+26 
-36 TFNNIIN
+36 
-43 MHDRI
+43 
-48 QKVASCLSKVKA
+48 
-60 AMAAVLLLMVV
+60 MAAVLLLMVV

-79 QSGKTI
+79 TSGRTI

-132 SCIGYTDQVLPEG
+132 SCIGYTNQVLPEG

-536 FSVNWDLGELVT
+536 FSVNWDLSELVT

-774 LGVEIGLF
+774 IGVEIGLF